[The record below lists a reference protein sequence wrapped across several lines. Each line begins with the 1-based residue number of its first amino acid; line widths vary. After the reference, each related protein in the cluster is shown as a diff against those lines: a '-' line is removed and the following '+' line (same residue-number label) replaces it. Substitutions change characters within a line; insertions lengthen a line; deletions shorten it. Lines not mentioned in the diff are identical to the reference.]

1 MDVSALKPAQ
11 LEKAAKLFDEMS
23 NKPMLP
29 LHQIDRDS
37 VRQELDER
45 FGREVLG
52 LPASLFASG
61 GPVEILRLK
70 LAQEPSVRG
79 NK

>member
-1 MDVSALKPAQ
+1 MCHKS
-11 LEKAAKLFDEMS
+11 
-23 NKPMLP
+23 MLP
-29 LHQIDRDS
+29 LHEIDKDI
-37 VRQELDER
+37 VRHELDER

-70 LAQEPSVRG
+70 LAQEPSIRG